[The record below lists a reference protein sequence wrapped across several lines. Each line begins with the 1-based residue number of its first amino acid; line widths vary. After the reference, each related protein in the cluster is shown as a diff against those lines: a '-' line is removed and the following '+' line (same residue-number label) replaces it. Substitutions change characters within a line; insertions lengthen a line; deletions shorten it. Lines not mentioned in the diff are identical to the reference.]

1 MQDPK
6 RKFDIDYAK
15 ILSRKMQS
23 VPSWRDMAQACNE
36 ILGQEV
42 DARRRKLEKIRD
54 SVKYRRGDVLS
65 NVIYQPNT
73 DKLAISEVTKQV
85 IDIPVGYKITKASVR
100 NVIRNIAYY
109 NHPDSTDFLDLSFE
123 YNDETCR
130 WLKPVNITQER
141 DALLKNSYIMGFD
154 FFNTKLNDEDLQR
167 MYEYVQL
174 YWEES
179 GSSNNFINFIG
190 FIKNIRFDLVAL
202 WTEDTVDAPSDD
214 PNSEYPYL
222 EPYND
227 SMVSVKNGGKHWL
240 TSHTEIQYDLA
251 QFDEFYIVNLDD
263 LEELFYYFAPII
275 LVLERVT
282 GTLNVETPVYGIN
295 SPSATVFEYGLW
307 KPVQDFIT
315 SILGISSFS
324 TTVYSYGILDKLSG
338 INIGNAYGPIDL
350 STDKGKRD
358 YAPALIATGV

>member
-6 RKFDIDYAK
+6 RKFDIDYVK
-15 ILSRKMQS
+15 VLSRKMQS
-23 VPSWRDMAQACNE
+23 VPAWRDMAEACNE

-42 DARRRKLEKIRD
+42 DERRRKLEKIRD
-54 SVKYRRGDVLS
+54 SVKYRRGDVLTK
-65 NVIYQPNT
+65 IYYTPDDT
-73 DKLAISEVTKQV
+73 RVAISELTKIPV
-85 IDIPVGYKITKASVR
+85 DIPINYRIDKAVVK

-109 NHPDSTDFLDLSFE
+109 NQPNGTDYLDLSFT
-123 YNDETCR
+123 YNNETCR
-130 WLKPVNITQER
+130 WLKPINITQER

-179 GSSNNFINFIG
+179 GSSDNFINFIG

-202 WTEDTVDAPSDD
+202 WTEDTIDAPSDD

-227 SMVSVKNGGKHWL
+227 SMVSVKDGGSHWL

-251 QFDEFYIVNLDD
+251 QFDEFYIANLDD
-263 LEELFYYFAPII
+263 LEQLFYYFAPII
-275 LVLERVT
+275 LVLERIT
-282 GTLNVETPVYGIN
+282 GTLTVETPVYGIN
-295 SPSATVFEYGLW
+295 SSSATVFEYGLW

-315 SILGISSFS
+315 KILGVTAFSS
-324 TTVYSYGILDKLSG
+324 TVYAYGILDKLSG

-350 STDKGKRD
+350 STEKGQRD